1 MSVRY
6 LEGPQPLCRTFVQVR
21 PQRATGAYECSFMP
35 QQAGRVAVLVQL
47 RGEGVGG
54 SPFLANPNLNLN
66 PNPNPN
72 PFPDPNPNPNRGYHR
87 SQAVTL
93 T

>member
-35 QQAGRVAVLVQL
+35 QQAAL
-47 RGEGVGG
+47 R
-54 SPFLANPNLNLN
+54 
-66 PNPNPN
+66 
-72 PFPDPNPNPNRGYHR
+72 
-87 SQAVTL
+87 
-93 T
+93 